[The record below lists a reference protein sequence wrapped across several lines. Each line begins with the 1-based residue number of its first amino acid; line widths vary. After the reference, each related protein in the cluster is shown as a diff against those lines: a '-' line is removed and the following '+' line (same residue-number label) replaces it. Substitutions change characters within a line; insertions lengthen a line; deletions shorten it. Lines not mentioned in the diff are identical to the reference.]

1 MGMLFESRRDI
12 KRLFAAPGWQP
23 PSTTSVLKASRTRP
37 FRRFS
42 VGAFPVIGSTTGVM
56 HILPQAL
63 ALLFVVTWGVR
74 AALLTSVSQL
84 SPCGYDF
91 IIIGGG
97 TAGSVLANR
106 LSENPKI
113 KVLVIEA
120 GISSEDIQDVEIP
133 FLATSLPST
142 SVDWNF
148 TTTDQTG
155 LNNRSIKLAR
165 GFVLGGSSSINFM
178 TWNRCSNDYWDS
190 LATASNDSMWTWRAV
205 EYYYL
210 RTSTLVPPSDG
221 HNTTGQVVPEVHGH
235 DGPVQVSLPGH
246 ETELDQRVV
255 DSAFILGGRFTYN
268 EDFNA
273 GKSVGL
279 GYVQNAIGNGTR
291 SSAATGYLLPIVD
304 RCNVDVIIS
313 TRVTKISG
321 SVSASEI
328 DTVEIAQSANG
339 TRTKIKAKKEV
350 LLSAGVMG
358 TPQLLSLSGI
368 GPKGVLS
375 DLGIDV
381 IVDAPAVGTNFV
393 DHPLVANYFTVNS
406 NNTWDPILRNSTLFA
421 DVLENWETERQGLF
435 VDTPGNTQGYFKL
448 PTYPGGVDPSTG
460 PLSANTEVIF
470 ANGFAP
476 FGPMSFPDSG
486 SYMSVLAAVVSPTS
500 RGTVVINSTDP
511 FAAPVIDLGILSTEF
526 DVVAMIQVIKDVQT
540 ILATSPWEGYVT
552 GIYGDLANAT
562 TDDELTEFIR
572 NNAVTVNHA
581 VGTAKIGEVVDSH
594 LNVIGVSGLRVI
606 DASILHTIPEC
617 HPQAIVYTVA
627 ERMASLIKHQYGI

>member
-1 MGMLFESRRDI
+1 
-12 KRLFAAPGWQP
+12 
-23 PSTTSVLKASRTRP
+23 
-37 FRRFS
+37 
-42 VGAFPVIGSTTGVM
+42 M

-63 ALLFVVTWGVR
+63 VLLFFVTWGVR

-84 SPCGYDF
+84 NPGGYDF

-120 GISSEDIQDVEIP
+120 GIRLVSHLNNEDIQDVDIP
-133 FLATSLPST
+133 FLATALPST

-148 TTTDQTG
+148 TTTDQAPTAG
-155 LNNRSIKLAR
+155 LNNRSIELAR
-165 GFVLGGSSSINFM
+165 GFVLGGSSSINYM

-190 LATASNDSMWTWRAV
+190 LATVSQDPMWSWPAV

-210 RTSTLVPPSDG
+210 RTSTLVPPSDWSQY
-221 HNTTGQVVPEVHGH
+221 HRTS
-235 DGPVQVSLPGH
+235 VSLPGYA
-246 ETELDQRVV
+246 TELDQRVV
-255 DSAFILGGRFTYN
+255 DSAFILGGRFAYN
-268 EDFNA
+268 EDFNT

-291 SSAATGYLLPIVD
+291 SSAATAYLLPIID

-321 SVSASEI
+321 SLTASEI

-350 LLSAGVMG
+350 LLSAG
-358 TPQLLSLSGI
+358 TPHLLSLSGI
-368 GPKGVLS
+368 GPRDILS
-375 DLGIDV
+375 ELGIDV
-381 IVDAPAVGTNFV
+381 IVDAPAVGANLV

-406 NNTWDPILRNSTLFA
+406 NNTWDPILRNKTLFG
-421 DVLENWETERQGLF
+421 DILEDWETERQGLF

-476 FGPMSFPDSG
+476 FGPASFPDSG

-526 DVVAMIQVIKDVQT
+526 DIVAMIQVIKDIQA

-581 VGTAKIGEVVDSH
+581 VGTAKIGDVVDSH

-627 ERMASLIKHQYGI
+627 ERTAALIKHQYGI

>member
-1 MGMLFESRRDI
+1 
-12 KRLFAAPGWQP
+12 
-23 PSTTSVLKASRTRP
+23 
-37 FRRFS
+37 
-42 VGAFPVIGSTTGVM
+42 M
-56 HILPQAL
+56 HILPKAL

-120 GISSEDIQDVEIP
+120 GIRLMLK
-133 FLATSLPST
+133 FLFLPHRYLPPVLIGTLRRLIKVGFQSYTSPA
-142 SVDWNF
+142 
-148 TTTDQTG
+148 G

-221 HNTTGQVVPEVHGH
+221 HNTTGQVVPGVHGQ

-291 SSAATGYLLPIVD
+291 SSAATGYLLP
-304 RCNVDVIIS
+304 
-313 TRVTKISG
+313 
-321 SVSASEI
+321 A
-328 DTVEIAQSANG
+328 
-339 TRTKIKAKKEV
+339 
-350 LLSAGVMG
+350 
-358 TPQLLSLSGI
+358 LLSLSGI

-381 IVDAPAVGTNFV
+381 IVDAPAVGANLV

-627 ERMASLIKHQYGI
+627 ERMAALIKHQYGI

>member
-1 MGMLFESRRDI
+1 M
-12 KRLFAAPGWQP
+12 P
-23 PSTTSVLKASRTRP
+23 
-37 FRRFS
+37 
-42 VGAFPVIGSTTGVM
+42 
-56 HILPQAL
+56 ILPQVL
-63 ALLFVVTWGVR
+63 TLLFVVTLGVR
-74 AALLTSVSQL
+74 AALLTSISQL

-113 KVLVIEA
+113 KMCN
-120 GISSEDIQDVEIP
+120 SSEDIQDVEIP

-190 LATASNDSMWTWRAV
+190 LATASNDSIWTWPAV

-210 RTSTLVPPSDG
+210 KTSTLVPPSDG
-221 HNTTGQVVPEVHGH
+221 HNTTGQIVPEVHGQ

-246 ETELDQRVV
+246 ATELDQRVV

-304 RCNVDVIIS
+304 RCNVDVIVS

-321 SVSASEI
+321 SLSASEI

-358 TPQLLSLSGI
+358 TPQVLSLSGI

-375 DLGIDV
+375 GLGIDV
-381 IVDAPAVGTNFV
+381 IVDAPAVGANLV
-393 DHPLVANYFTVNS
+393 DHPLGRELLH
-406 NNTWDPILRNSTLFA
+406 D
-421 DVLENWETERQGLF
+421 WEIKRQGLF

-500 RGTVVINSTDP
+500 RGTVVINSADP

-526 DVVAMIQVIKDVQT
+526 DIVAMIQVIKDVQT
-540 ILATSPWEGYVT
+540 IVATSPWEGYVT

-627 ERMASLIKHQYGI
+627 ERMATLIKHQYGI